1 MNSIEVIFLIL
12 FIVFDL
18 IVTAARTGILNVR
31 HARLLSLQ
39 VQPDS
44 TAADTLELISSRAKL
59 RASLKLT
66 QNLLRLLMAGLILNI
81 VEPWGFVETSTL
93 SSAGILILLAFVI
106 WFIESLVEWLV
117 LRTPEVWALRLT
129 PLARTLTTVLSPLV
143 VIPSRIAGVPDTD
156 AGMLVTVT
164 EDELKLL
171 VDASQKAGVLESDES
186 QMIHSIFDFGD
197 TLAREIMIPRI
208 DIFSLEVNVPL
219 EDAADMVLKSGF
231 SRVPVYE
238 GQIDNILGI
247 LYTKD
252 MLTVWRDGNQTHT
265 LQGLIRP
272 ANFIPE
278 AKKVDDL
285 LAEMQKARNHIA
297 IVVDEFGGVAGLV
310 TLEDIVEEIFGEIQ
324 DEYDEGEE
332 LPHEKIA
339 EGEYLFLGRIELD
352 EFNEIMG
359 SHLLGNGSDTLGGL
373 IYSRFG
379 RVPEIGEIL
388 MDGNLQLTVQEVG
401 RHRIQKVR
409 ARMLKPSDKNLSAQ
423 QEESHAD

>member
-1 MNSIEVIFLIL
+1 MNSIEVIFLII
-12 FIVFDL
+12 FILFDL

-66 QNLLRLLMAGLILNI
+66 QNLLRFLMAGLILNI
-81 VEPWGFVETSTL
+81 VEPWGFVETSSL

-143 VIPSRIAGVPDTD
+143 VIPSRIAGVPDAD

-231 SRVPVYE
+231 SRIPVYE
-238 GQIDNILGI
+238 VQIDNILGI

-265 LQGLIRP
+265 
-272 ANFIPE
+272 
-278 AKKVDDL
+278 
-285 LAEMQKARNHIA
+285 
-297 IVVDEFGGVAGLV
+297 
-310 TLEDIVEEIFGEIQ
+310 
-324 DEYDEGEE
+324 
-332 LPHEKIA
+332 
-339 EGEYLFLGRIELD
+339 
-352 EFNEIMG
+352 
-359 SHLLGNGSDTLGGL
+359 
-373 IYSRFG
+373 
-379 RVPEIGEIL
+379 
-388 MDGNLQLTVQEVG
+388 
-401 RHRIQKVR
+401 
-409 ARMLKPSDKNLSAQ
+409 
-423 QEESHAD
+423 